1 VAPRFYLDLIDGDE
15 TVPDEGGMETADL
28 DGATTHAQAVLREI
42 RLAARLTGAP
52 GPWEIVIRDARG
64 RPLRRIAVS

>member
-15 TVPDEGGMETADL
+15 TVPDEGGLEAADL
-28 DGATTHAQAVLREI
+28 DSATAHAQAVLGEI
-42 RLAARLTGAP
+42 RMAGRLTGSP